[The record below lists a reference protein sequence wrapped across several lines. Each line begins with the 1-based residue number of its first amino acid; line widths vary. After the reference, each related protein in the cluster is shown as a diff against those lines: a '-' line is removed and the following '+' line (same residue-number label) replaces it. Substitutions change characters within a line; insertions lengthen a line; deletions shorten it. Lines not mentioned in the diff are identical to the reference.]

1 MRGSSRSVFL
11 VGLILESSSGHGIE
25 RPRRGIAGGGIVYC
39 EFFTD
44 VFKSFGECVGS
55 IDVGCHRVFC
65 SGLRNNAL
73 SDAAEE
79 TADRRTGRM
88 ILVDRHILHLAAGDG
103 HAAVAAIV
111 IVGPISF
118 CVIRRVERIRLADE
132 TANQELRPA
141 AVILIGDI
149 DGQILHVAVSQGH
162 ATLGIADKSADALR
176 RQQVGGDISIPFLA
190 QQV

>member
-11 VGLILESSSGHGIE
+11 IGLILESSSGHGIE
-25 RPRRGIAGGGIVYC
+25 RPRRGIAGSGIVYC

-79 TADRRTGRM
+79 TADCRTCCT
-88 ILVDRHILHLAAGDG
+88 ILVDRHTRYRAAGDG
-103 HAAVAAIV
+103 HTAVAAIV
-111 IVGPISF
+111 IVGPLSF
-118 CVIRRVERIRLADE
+118 CVIRCVQSIRVADE
-132 TANQELRPA
+132 TANQELCT
-141 AVILIGDI
+141 AVVIYIGDI
-149 DGQILHVAVSQGH
+149 DGHILHLAASQSHG
-162 ATLGIADKSADALR
+162 ALGIADKSADALR

>member
-1 MRGSSRSVFL
+1 MPEQLFAKLFVNAGKRSLTLACPPLCDRAFVMRGSSRSVFL

-25 RPRRGIAGGGIVYC
+25 RPRRGIAGSGIVYC

-103 HAAVAAIV
+103 HAAVTIV
-111 IVGPISF
+111 IIG
-118 CVIRRVERIRLADE
+118 RRILVLALDLRI
-132 TANQELRPA
+132 ELPK
-141 AVILIGDI
+141 L
-149 DGQILHVAVSQGH
+149 
-162 ATLGIADKSADALR
+162 TKK
-176 RQQVGGDISIPFLA
+176 
-190 QQV
+190 